1 MQSTAIAIR
10 KNISQKTDLLDNAV
24 REYMPEFYEK
34 EYDLEINKTN
44 ILKHIED
51 YIDVIYQRNQK
62 ARASTYTGYANN
74 PCDII
79 RRIIKINDVDLNEDD
94 VTKIMT
100 AIEETLVNKVQQADQ
115 KNSAIQ
121 LAFYLY
127 CTFPQFSLW
136 NSFKKRITEKSADVL
151 SATFDSFWELTAKIH

>member
-1 MQSTAIAIR
+1 MEYCIALISEKNYPDVGALQSTAIAIR
-10 KNISQKTDLLDNAV
+10 KNISQKTDLLDDAV
-24 REYMPEFYEK
+24 REYMPEFYDK

-51 YIDVIYQRNQK
+51 YIEVIYQRNQK
-62 ARASTYTGYANN
+62 ALASTYTGYANN

-79 RRIIKINDVDLNEDD
+79 RRIIKINDIDLNEDD

-121 LAFYLY
+121 LDFICIAYFLSSLY
-127 CTFPQFSLW
+127 GMASR
-136 NSFKKRITEKSADVL
+136 KE
-151 SATFDSFWELTAKIH
+151 